1 MINIANGGGNGKGSE
16 SGINR
21 DVIVGAKSDARSTR
35 QQNHSPP
42 TLETTAHP

>member
-1 MINIANGGGNGKGSE
+1 MINIANGSGNGMGSE

-21 DVIVGAKSDARSTR
+21 DVTAGAKSDARSTR

-42 TLETTAHP
+42 TLETPAHP